1 MEFLARVQGSA
12 AAQWIAGSESLLAYP
27 TILTLHT
34 VGMAIVV
41 GTCAV
46 MALRVLGVAPDMPLA
61 GFRHAP
67 RLVWSGFTLNAATGV
82 GLFAMDAVHK
92 ASQPV
97 FFVKLALIALALLCY
112 AQLRRRVF
120 GGPSAV
126 DVRIGPDVKAL
137 ALISLILWTGATVA
151 GRLMAYL
158 V

>member
-46 MALRVLGVAPDMPLA
+46 MALRVLGVAPDMPLT

-120 GGPSAV
+120 AGPSAE